1 MKQEPRFQERQ
12 PFEQNKHVL
21 DRRKVL
27 VRAVGGLCGLQG
39 IGMSL
44 SNAQPANWPSRPI
57 RMVIPQGPG
66 GGIDILGRLVSPRL
80 SEAFK
85 QPVVVENR
93 PGASANIGA
102 ADVANAMPDGYS
114 ILYGI
119 NQIVSFNPHIYS
131 KLSYN
136 PMTDLV
142 PVTQTST
149 VGFILVVNNSLPVK
163 SVKELVDYAK
173 KNPGKLN
180 YGSWGNGSA
189 HHIGMELFCG
199 TAGVKIT
206 HIPYK
211 TAPVSDLIGGSLD
224 MQLEVPPSIRSF
236 IAEGRVRALAYTG
249 TSRHPDYPDLPTL
262 AETLP
267 GYELISW
274 HGVWLPKGTSQQLV
288 ERYNTEFVRI
298 VNTPEIRKRMAELS
312 FTPTGTTAAEF
323 QSIILRDNK
332 KWGQIIRERDI
343 KME

>member
-1 MKQEPRFQERQ
+1 MKQPSKILQQ
-12 PFEQNKHVL
+12 CSFEQKTKAL

-27 VRAVGGLCGLQG
+27 VRAVAGLCALQG
-39 IGMSL
+39 MGMSR
-44 SNAQPANWPSRPI
+44 AQPANWPSRPI
-57 RMVIPQGPG
+57 RMVIPQGAG

-80 SEAFK
+80 SEVFQ

-102 ADVANAMPDGYS
+102 ADVANASPDGYS

-119 NQIVSFNPHIYS
+119 NQIVSFNPHIYP
-131 KLSYN
+131 KLTYN

-149 VGFILVVNNSLPVK
+149 VGFILVVNNALPVK
-163 SVKELVDYAK
+163 SVKELVDYAQ

-180 YGSWGNGSA
+180 YGSWGTGSA
-189 HHIGMELFCG
+189 HHIGMELLCG
-199 TAGVKIT
+199 MAGLKIT
-206 HIPYK
+206 HVPYK
-211 TAPVSDLIGGSLD
+211 QAPVSDLIGGNLD

-236 IAEGRVRALAYTG
+236 IADNRVRALAYTG
-249 TSRHPDYPDLPTL
+249 STRHPDFPDLPTI

-274 HGVWLPKGTSQQLV
+274 HGVWLPKGASQQLV
-288 ERYNTEFVRI
+288 ERFNAELVRI
-298 VNTPEIRKRMAELS
+298 VKTPEMRKKMAELA

-323 QSIILRDNK
+323 QQIILRDNK

-343 KME
+343 RMD